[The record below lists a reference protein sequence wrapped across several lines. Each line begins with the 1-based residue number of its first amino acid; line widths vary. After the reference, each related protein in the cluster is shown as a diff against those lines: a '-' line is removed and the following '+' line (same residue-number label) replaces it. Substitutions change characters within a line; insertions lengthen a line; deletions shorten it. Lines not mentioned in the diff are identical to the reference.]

1 MDGDGSEAEVDVTV
15 EALVDNVDDGISEPE
30 VVAESEQPS
39 ERSEG
44 SQADE
49 VPNVYEVPD
58 HEVDATSVSD
68 NEVKPELPAGPAEIS
83 RSEVEEVGQISESED
98 PVNEINESETPP
110 AVIKPEP
117 RARHP
122 ELDPV
127 KDPVEDVA
135 ENVSEPRE
143 AEAEAELPVEPVDP
157 VVDPIEEDPVD
168 PEPVDEPEEGGYT
181 SASHSY
187 HPGTDSEDEEES
199 EEALQA
205 ELAQK
210 EDEHN
215 KLASQLQLMQRE
227 MEALRKILEQNQ
239 QELAM
244 SSQETEG

>member
-1 MDGDGSEAEVDVTV
+1 MDGDGSEVDVTV
-15 EALVDNVDDGISEPE
+15 EALVDNVDDGSEPE
-30 VVAESEQPS
+30 VVAESKQPS

-49 VPNVYEVPD
+49 IPNVNEVAD
-58 HEVDATSVSD
+58 HEVDATSSVSD
-68 NEVKPELPAGPAEIS
+68 NEVKPELPVGVDEIS

-110 AVIKPEP
+110 VKPEP
-117 RARHP
+117 RAKHP

-135 ENVSEPRE
+135 EVSEPTE
-143 AEAEAELPVEPVDP
+143 AEVEPVEPVDP
-157 VVDPIEEDPVD
+157 VVDPIEEDPLDPVD
-168 PEPVDEPEEGGYT
+168 PVDEPEEGGYT

-187 HPGTDSEDEEES
+187 HPGSDSED

-215 KLASQLQLMQRE
+215 KLASQVQLMQQE

-244 SSQETEG
+244 SSQETQH